1 MTRNRLILL
10 STFLLSIIVLFSP
23 SAEADTPAQGRSLDG
38 KTIYLA
44 LANGEIS
51 LLDRED
57 TGASRLAALLVR
69 DGADFDIVNWQLPI
83 PDDADLVILM
93 APTSAYDGS
102 QTATLWTYVNGGGS
116 IMVANDAGGGLDA
129 RSALVDLLWNRFGI
143 QIQSV
148 YLLNENSETPEVV
161 GPLTAVRDHLVL
173 DNVDLA
179 TVTMDGACSMTT
191 DVLVPSSV
199 EVLPLVRT
207 SGELY
212 GESDTRTYQRDGVFE
227 YNIGADIAIG
237 EHTVLAVSENSR
249 TGSRVLV
256 LCDGSIA
263 RNDTGLVTSPPGTSR
278 FVYPGNVQLLVNS
291 VYWLLDADSPVLE
304 FDAPAP
310 TATSTITPSPTPE
323 PSPTGEEAAESES

>member
-1 MTRNRLILL
+1 MIRNRLILL
-10 STFLLSIIVLFSP
+10 SVFLLSIIMLFSP
-23 SAEADTPAQGRSLDG
+23 SADTSAQGGGPDG

-51 LLDRED
+51 LLDRGD
-57 TGASRLAALLVR
+57 TGASRLGALLAR

-93 APTSAYDGS
+93 APAAVYDGS
-102 QTATLWTYVNGGGS
+102 QTATLWTYVNSGGS

-148 YLLNENSETPEVV
+148 YLLNESSDTPEVV
-161 GPLTAVRDHLVL
+161 GPLTAVSDHPVL

-179 TVTMDGACSMTT
+179 TVTMDGACSLTT
-191 DVLVPSSV
+191 DVLVPTSV
-199 EVLPLVRT
+199 EVQPLVRT
-207 SGELY
+207 AGELY
-212 GESDTRTYQRDGVFE
+212 GESDLRAYLRDGVFE

-263 RNDTGLVTSPPGTSR
+263 RNNIGLVTSPPGTSR
-278 FVYPGNVQLLVNS
+278 FVHPGNVQLLVNS
-291 VYWLLDADSPVLE
+291 VYWLLNADPPLLE
-304 FDAPAP
+304 FEAPAP
-310 TATSTITPSPTPE
+310 TATPTLTPSPTPE
-323 PSPTGEEAAESES
+323 PSPTEEESADSES

>member
-10 STFLLSIIVLFSP
+10 TVCLLGISVLFSP
-23 SAEADTPAQGRSLDG
+23 SAEADTPTQESGLAG

-93 APTSAYDGS
+93 APTTAYDGS

-143 QIQSV
+143 QIQGV
-148 YLLNENSETPEVV
+148 YLLSEGSETPEVV
-161 GPLTAVRDHLVL
+161 GPLTAVQDHPVL
-173 DNVDLA
+173 NNVDLA
-179 TVTMDGACSMTT
+179 TVTMDGACAMTT

-199 EVLPLVRT
+199 EVMALVHT
-207 SGELY
+207 TGELY
-212 GESDTRTYQRDGVFE
+212 GESDTRAYQRDGVFE
-227 YNIGADIAIG
+227 YNIGPDIAIG

-256 LCDGSIA
+256 VCDGSIA
-263 RNDTGLVTSPPGTSR
+263 RNDTGLTTSPPGTSR

-291 VYWLLDADSPVLE
+291 VYWLLNANPPVLQ

-310 TATSTITPSPTPE
+310 TATPTVTPSPTPE
-323 PSPTGEEAAESES
+323 PSPTEEESADSES